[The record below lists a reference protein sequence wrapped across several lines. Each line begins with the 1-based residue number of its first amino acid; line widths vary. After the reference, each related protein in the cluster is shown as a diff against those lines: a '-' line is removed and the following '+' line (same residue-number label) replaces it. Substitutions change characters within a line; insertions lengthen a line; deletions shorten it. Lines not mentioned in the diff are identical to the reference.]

1 MVDLKENL
9 KLAFAI
15 RYEKNA
21 FRNLNGAKWSIE
33 DVFWDAFK
41 WNETCCVKNEIYL
54 DKWERRINEEF
65 H

>member
-33 DVFWDAFK
+33 DVF
-41 WNETCCVKNEIYL
+41 
-54 DKWERRINEEF
+54 
-65 H
+65 